1 MAKPRKTVVCDI
13 ADVVDPDLDVIE
25 ALARL
30 ALVLRRR
37 GVDLRVSHA
46 SGELRELL
54 AFTGLDDA
62 LGVEPGREALAVEP
76 GGEALGVEPGGESE
90 EREQRLGVEEERE
103 LPDAAG

>member
-62 LGVEPGREALAVEP
+62 LGVEPG
-76 GGEALGVEPGGESE
+76 GESE